1 MTVLLSRF
9 CVQRNASR
17 DTRAIMNDKTI
28 LVVDDEPPIRYML
41 DLKLRQAGFS
51 VISASNGQ
59 DAFKLARE
67 HQPDL
72 VVSDYQMPVLD
83 GLQFCQQ
90 LAADPET
97 GGIPVIMLTARGHKL
112 PAAELERTNIK
123 CFLDK
128 PFSPR
133 DLIVQIKEL
142 LQLPSD
148 ESIPFDEAGLSAA

>member
-1 MTVLLSRF
+1 
-9 CVQRNASR
+9 
-17 DTRAIMNDKTI
+17 MNGKTI

-51 VISASNGQ
+51 VISASNGR
-59 DAFKLARE
+59 DGYKLACE
-67 HQPDL
+67 HRPDL
-72 VVSDYQMPVLD
+72 VVSDYQMPVWD
-83 GLQFCQQ
+83 GLEFCQQ

-97 GGIPVIMLTARGHKL
+97 GEIPVVMLTARGHKV
-112 PAAELERTNIK
+112 PPAELEKTNIR
-123 CFLDK
+123 CFLNK

-148 ESIPFDEAGLSAA
+148 ESIPVDDVGLSAA

>member
-1 MTVLLSRF
+1 
-9 CVQRNASR
+9 
-17 DTRAIMNDKTI
+17 MNSKTI
-28 LVVDDEPPIRYML
+28 LVVDDEAPIRYTL

-51 VISASNGQ
+51 VIMASNGQ
-59 DAFKLARE
+59 DAYKLARE
-67 HQPDL
+67 HRPDL

-83 GLQFCQQ
+83 GLAFCQQ

-97 GGIPVIMLTARGHKL
+97 GGIPVVMLTARAHKVP
-112 PAAELERTNIK
+112 PAGLETTNIK

-133 DLIVQIKEL
+133 QLIVQIKEL

-148 ESIPFDEAGLSAA
+148 ESIGVDDAGLSAA